1 MSSYINQWRRIRKG
15 FAIQMEINSRIGED
29 ADYREQDVVNC
40 NWNDPSAI
48 QQMGWVSNETAER
61 WSNEW
66 SNFLSKRFRYEQGW
80 KGSAKEISEWY
91 DNYGSQEDI
100 IHMVLTSRVLKNDF
114 KEFWLNCFTNI

>member
-1 MSSYINQWRRIRKG
+1 MSYVKDWRKIRKG
-15 FAIQMEINSRIGED
+15 FQSLMEVNPRIGED

-40 NWNDPSAI
+40 EWSNPKAI
-48 QQMGWVSNETAER
+48 QQMGWVNEETAQR

-66 SNFLSKRFRYEQGW
+66 RDFLSKKFRYEQGW
-80 KGSAKEISEWY
+80 NGSENEIAEWY
-91 DNYGSQEDI
+91 DNYGSQEEV